1 MQHGGFPARSE
12 GSSAVSLAAHA
23 RFAPVVF
30 EIPGAS
36 FGEGIGPSRP
46 LDPGMGVA
54 VGRRTVF
61 RPEDQEDFGRV
72 ADRVAEGNT
81 SLVETDRV
89 ECAHLR
95 NAIACGAILTSGR
108 HLQHGDAEQSSRPME
123 VFTNCSTA
131 AASFSKFYL
140 LLNGSGVGR
149 SYDDAMML
157 VDWEY
162 APELHLH
169 LSPYHVDHALQN
181 RAFFAHEFG
190 LKDDE
195 VDSFLKNSLL
205 PRLSEA
211 PHGAIVHRVADSRE
225 GWAKAFEIYEAMTY
239 RRDTD
244 VALVL
249 DFSDV
254 RPAGSPIAGMQG
266 RPASGPLSLMRAFLN
281 VRIHVVDY
289 SRDERL
295 PRWQQALTVDHYLS
309 VEVQVGGARRA
320 ARMATKWWKDPDVLS
335 FIRIKERGGL
345 WTANHSIMVDGEF
358 WTAVETGDPRAR
370 DIFEEATR
378 CAHRT
383 GEPGFINAD
392 LLDDHRTGFSSI
404 ARDTLPGSSRYELT
418 EAKYLM
424 TKLHAAARKV
434 HYPTITN
441 PCFAA
446 DTLIATKQGAFRIK
460 DLVGKTVDIWTGDAW
475 QTVDNFRVTGKN
487 QRMLKFIMQDGSS
500 LRVTESHTMV
510 LESNACVCAKDICPG
525 DILRTS
531 DVVYEGTMHCNSAYI
546 KGFLLGDGTSHSGS
560 PILSVYEPKYSCLDR
575 LIASL
580 KETSVDIHVRSD
592 AIDIPGFVDNDT
604 PRQIRKRMHGLT
616 SRKSLLPW
624 TTEYRNAIPDF
635 VYQWRMED
643 KAEFIAGLFDA
654 DGTAVDSP
662 HGFGYQLGSVNRS
675 FLLDV
680 QILLKTMGVRSKVS
694 LCKPESRKLLP
705 GGEYDCQAFW
715 RLHMGQR
722 DSVTLA
728 DRVRFTR
735 LASFSDRVLAYN
747 TKKRSGKVE
756 TIEYDGVDE
765 EVYCC
770 TVEGSHTLTT
780 AGGIVTGNCGEIG
793 LHLTGG
799 YCVLAS
805 VAPFLAKPEPW
816 FKGNVYD
823 EVEWD
828 SRVVA
833 AVRLAVRFLV
843 RVNTMEAFYGEE
855 TKRSN
860 RIGIGLT
867 GIHSWAWVRYGLTFR
882 DLLDEERSKE
892 FWETVRHLSQWAKF
906 EANRYSDELRLNR
919 PATVT
924 TMKPDG
930 SIAKLFALEEGAH
943 LPARSYYLRWVQ
955 FKGIKVDGV
964 WGVGSDPLLEEYESR
979 GYPMKELKTFPGM
992 TAVGFPTAPL
1002 LTRLGMGDALVTASE
1017 ATPAEHYQ
1025 WLRLLE
1031 KYWIGEHQGNQVSYT
1046 LKVYTDRVDLASF
1059 RSLVLDNQPTVR
1071 CCAILPTLPDD
1082 QLPYEYLPEE
1092 AISEKRFQE
1101 IVTAID
1107 MQSAAEEAVDMEH
1120 LRCEAGVCP
1129 L

>member
-1 MQHGGFPARSE
+1 MQHGGFPTRSE
-12 GSSAVSLAAHA
+12 GSSAVSSAAHA
-23 RFAPVVF
+23 RSAPVVF

-81 SLVETDRV
+81 SLIKGDPVER
-89 ECAHLR
+89 ARLR

-131 AASFSKFYL
+131 ASSFSKFYL

-195 VDSFLKNSLL
+195 IDSFLKNSFL

-211 PHGAIVHRVADSRE
+211 PYGALVHRVRDSRE

-244 VALVL
+244 IPLVL

-254 RPAGSPIAGMQG
+254 RPAGAPIAGMQG

-281 VRIHVVDY
+281 VRTHVVDY

-392 LLDDHRTGFSSI
+392 LLDDHRTGFSFI

-418 EAKYLM
+418 EAKDLM
-424 TKLHAAARKV
+424 VKLHAAARKV
-434 HYPTITN
+434 NYPTITN
-441 PCFAA
+441 P
-446 DTLIATKQGAFRIK
+446 
-460 DLVGKTVDIWTGDAW
+460 
-475 QTVDNFRVTGKN
+475 
-487 QRMLKFIMQDGSS
+487 
-500 LRVTESHTMV
+500 
-510 LESNACVCAKDICPG
+510 
-525 DILRTS
+525 
-531 DVVYEGTMHCNSAYI
+531 
-546 KGFLLGDGTSHSGS
+546 
-560 PILSVYEPKYSCLDR
+560 
-575 LIASL
+575 
-580 KETSVDIHVRSD
+580 
-592 AIDIPGFVDNDT
+592 
-604 PRQIRKRMHGLT
+604 
-616 SRKSLLPW
+616 
-624 TTEYRNAIPDF
+624 
-635 VYQWRMED
+635 
-643 KAEFIAGLFDA
+643 
-654 DGTAVDSP
+654 
-662 HGFGYQLGSVNRS
+662 
-675 FLLDV
+675 
-680 QILLKTMGVRSKVS
+680 
-694 LCKPESRKLLP
+694 
-705 GGEYDCQAFW
+705 
-715 RLHMGQR
+715 
-722 DSVTLA
+722 
-728 DRVRFTR
+728 
-735 LASFSDRVLAYN
+735 
-747 TKKRSGKVE
+747 
-756 TIEYDGVDE
+756 
-765 EVYCC
+765 
-770 TVEGSHTLTT
+770 
-780 AGGIVTGNCGEIG
+780 CGEIG

-805 VAPFLAKPEPW
+805 VAPFLAKPEYW
-816 FKGNVYD
+816 AKDCVYD
-823 EVEWD
+823 EREWD
-828 SRVVA
+828 LRIED

-855 TKRSN
+855 TRRSN

-882 DLLDEERSKE
+882 DLLDEERSKK

-906 EANRYSDELRLNR
+906 EANRYSDELRMNR

-955 FKGIKVDGV
+955 FKGVKVDGA
-964 WGVGSDPLLEEYESR
+964 WAIGSDPLLEEYESQ

-1031 KYWIGEHQGNQVSYT
+1031 KYWIGEQQGNQVSYT
-1046 LKVYTDRVDLASF
+1046 LKVYIDRVDLASF
-1059 RSLVLDNQPTVR
+1059 RSLVQDNQPTVR

-1092 AISEKRFQE
+1092 AISAERFRE
-1101 IVTAID
+1101 IVTLID
-1107 MQSAAEEAVDMEH
+1107 MQSAAEEVDMEH